1 MYLYMY
7 ILRVTFSSRVY
18 LTIVSSLVYILFR
31 YRHIDSSIRKTKF
44 YDKDLK
50 HVFPYSVISKII
62 N

>member
-1 MYLYMY
+1 MYLCMH

-18 LTIVSSLVYILFR
+18 LTVVFLYVYILFR

-50 HVFPYSVISKII
+50 HVFPYSAISKII